1 MFVKTVKYEDFL
13 GNEREETLYFN
24 LTQTEIIDFATELP
38 SGVSEAIGDPNK
50 VDQEAAAMKIVE
62 TIGSKGVIDFLKTLL
77 LKSYGIPSEDGRKF
91 DKSEEISKDFSQTM
105 AYDTILMELMSDDKA
120 ASEFVSKI
128 IPTKLLEKMD
138 GKLALPAK

>member
-1 MFVKTVKYEDFL
+1 MFAKTINYEDFL
-13 GNEREETLYFN
+13 GNKREETLYFN

-50 VDQEAAAMKIVE
+50 MDQEAAAIKIVE

-91 DKSEEISKDFSQTM
+91 MKSEEISKDFSQTL
-105 AYDTILMELMSDDKA
+105 AYDTILMELMSDDTA
-120 ASEFVSKI
+120 ANEFVNKI
-128 IPTKLLEKMD
+128 IPAKLIEKME
-138 GKLALPAK
+138 GKMALPMK

>member
-1 MFVKTVKYEDFL
+1 MFIKNVKYEDFL
-13 GNEREETLYFN
+13 GTEREETLYFN
-24 LTQTEIIDFATELP
+24 LTQTEIIEFATELP

-50 VDQEAAAMKIVE
+50 VDQEAAAVKIVE

-77 LKSYGIPSEDGRKF
+77 VKSYGIPSEDGRKF
-91 DKSEEISKDFSQTM
+91 IKSKEIAEDFAQTM

-138 GKLALPAK
+138 GKLALPVK